1 MKNKFYP
8 DTCIYSLSEDFHLF
22 SMEGKADS
30 NFFVLSYYHVNNRLC
45 FRFFLQQ
52 LLWLSFCK
60 LTSISRVISWSVFSR
75 MIVPSQ
81 MQTPQNTMG
90 TGSSN
95 YTQMG
100 PTGIPQS
107 TYMQNI
113 PGPTNPQMQQQIRQ
127 QRLMAM
133 KRQSMSNPGQQPGPP
148 QQQNAALMAQM
159 QQQMAPNQYGNYP
172 NQQRF

>member
-1 MKNKFYP
+1 
-8 DTCIYSLSEDFHLF
+8 
-22 SMEGKADS
+22 
-30 NFFVLSYYHVNNRLC
+30 
-45 FRFFLQQ
+45 
-52 LLWLSFCK
+52 
-60 LTSISRVISWSVFSR
+60 
-75 MIVPSQ
+75 
-81 MQTPQNTMG
+81 MQTPQSTMG

-113 PGPTNPQMQQQIRQ
+113 PGPANPQMQQQIRQ

-172 NQQRF
+172 NQQLF

>member
-1 MKNKFYP
+1 
-8 DTCIYSLSEDFHLF
+8 
-22 SMEGKADS
+22 MEGKADS
-30 NFFVLSYYHVNNRLC
+30 NFFVLSYYHVNNCLC

-133 KRQSMSNPGQQPGPP
+133 KRQSMSNPGQQPGPQ